1 MIRIKN
7 LYKNFGLNNKINVL
21 KDVTVEFPNKGL
33 IVLLGQSGSGK
44 TTFLNIMGGLE
55 KASAGEIEIDN
66 QIIKSG
72 SSQVWDSI
80 RNQDI
85 GYIFQNYHL
94 IPTLTVYE
102 NIALSLRILGL
113 KDEAEIE
120 RRVLYTLKAVKMHHF
135 RARYINQLSGGQQQ
149 RIALARSLAANPKVL
164 LLDEPFSNLD
174 ADLRAQIRQDLK
186 RILKKRHITC
196 IFATHDLADAQD
208 IADHVYQVKDGII
221 ATLDIPKNTD

>member
-1 MIRIKN
+1 MSIKIEN
-7 LYKNFGLNNKINVL
+7 IHFKYEKAHLILRGCSLNVL
-21 KDVTVEFPNKGL
+21 DGD
-33 IVLLGQSGSGK
+33 IVALLGQSGSGK
-44 TTFLNIMGGLE
+44 STLLRVLAGLE
-55 KASAGEIEIDN
+55 KPEEGTIILDN
-66 QIIKSG
+66 TVLNDQHHFVD
-72 SSQVWDSI
+72 SSLRKIGMVF
-80 RNQDI
+80 QD
-85 GYIFQNYHL
+85 YALFPH
-94 IPTLTVYE
+94 LTVE
-102 NIALSLRILGL
+102 KNIAYGLSKKTNVEKKAIVDDLLEL
-113 KDEAEIE
+113 IE
-120 RRVLYTLKAVKMHHF
+120 LEEKKGYYPHE
-135 RARYINQLSGGQQQ
+135 LSGGQQQ